1 LKLIPLYPVVSGLLA
16 NPRVKI
22 VIDDGRRWLR
32 NHRGQGFDVVIMN
45 TTFHWRSFASNVLS
59 VEFLRLAGSVLNTG
73 GIVMFNAT
81 GSSEVHRTAA
91 LAFPNAMRFAN
102 LMVGSRDRIEID
114 VERWEAVM
122 KGYFIEGEPVLGEGE
137 SGRAALARNKARL
150 RVVDRLGATA
160 DNWDSVETRQQSS
173 RAPKACAW

>member
-1 LKLIPLYPVVSGLLA
+1 MGGSRRQHPQLDELVVVEINPGYLKLIPLYPVVSGLLA

-102 LMVGSRDRIEID
+102 LMVGSRDRIE
-114 VERWEAVM
+114 
-122 KGYFIEGEPVLGEGE
+122 
-137 SGRAALARNKARL
+137 
-150 RVVDRLGATA
+150 
-160 DNWDSVETRQQSS
+160 
-173 RAPKACAW
+173 